1 MWIPKNAQE
10 IIDAVNA
17 GHLHESQN
25 FDAKR
30 ELSSKNKETA
40 KDIAAMANDGGV
52 LIYGLVEDE
61 YGHITRLA
69 PIRLKGAAEKI
80 DQIAHTS
87 IQETPRIETFV
98 HSLPEDPEN
107 GFLVVAVPPSDRAP
121 HMVTVDKDNRY
132 YMRIDRTSVP
142 MSEGEVARLYER
154 RRRWEVDQEALLDK
168 VLASSFYPLHPELNN
183 LHLFVRPVS
192 SDAGLLSRLGAN
204 GQDSTIALKGLI
216 ESASN
221 PKLYPHNVY
230 PYFGDVARRIR
241 PTAQGLV
248 CESDRL
254 SDTTDLLDLLSSIDY
269 IRLDIKEDGMVTLF
283 CSRVGALIQ
292 QQKKLFAG
300 TAVAMTLR
308 CLAFA
313 GIFYQAASYL
323 GPVDI
328 GLAITQL
335 KGQIIDDHGR
345 FIIGRTY
352 IPFPHDIYR
361 RTKRVSALSL
371 TGSVEQVARD
381 LLMPLMNEITMG
393 RYDPFTKP

>member
-1 MWIPKNAQE
+1 MWIPKNTQE

-30 ELSSKNKETA
+30 ELGSKNKETA

-52 LIYGLVEDE
+52 LIYGLMEDE
-61 YGHITRLA
+61 YGHITGLA

-154 RRRWEVDQEALLDK
+154 RRRWEVDRETLLDK
-168 VLASSFYPLHPELNN
+168 LLADSTYPVYPELNY
-183 LHLFVRPVS
+183 LHLFVHPVS
-192 SDAGLLSRLGAN
+192 CGVDLLPRIAAN
-204 GQDSTIALKGLI
+204 KQERSIKLRSLI
-216 ESASN
+216 EDSSIYR
-221 PKLYPHNVY
+221 LYPHNVT
-230 PYFGDVARRIR
+230 PSFGDTARYIR
-241 PTAQGLV
+241 PTVQGYV
-248 CESDRL
+248 CESEMLEVTADQMDAR
-254 SDTTDLLDLLSSIDY
+254 TMAGYVRLDL
-269 IRLDIKEDGMVTLF
+269 RENGTATLF
-283 CSRVGALIQ
+283 CGR
-292 QQKKLFAG
+292 AG
-300 TAVAMTLR
+300 STFQGEKRLVSSIAVALLWRGMV
-308 CLAFA
+308 CMGA
-313 GIFYQAASYL
+313 FYQAVAYS
-323 GPVDI
+323 GMVDI

-335 KGQIIDDHGR
+335 KGQTIHSY
-345 FIIGRTY
+345 FRTN
-352 IPFPHDIYR
+352 IPFSHDIYR

-371 TGSVEQVARD
+371 TEAAEQVARD
-381 LLMPLMNEITMG
+381 LLMPLMDEMTICT
-393 RYDPFTKP
+393 YDPFTKP